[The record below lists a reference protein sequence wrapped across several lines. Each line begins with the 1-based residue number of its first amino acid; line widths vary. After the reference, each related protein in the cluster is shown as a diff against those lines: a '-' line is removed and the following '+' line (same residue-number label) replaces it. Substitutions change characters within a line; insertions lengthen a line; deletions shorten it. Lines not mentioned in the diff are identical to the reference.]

1 MPFLHGFTK
10 ITTYYSVWIGF
21 AGRDMKRRKR
31 LHPVKLASVK
41 KERNE
46 SMRTHGKDERPKGRG
61 GKPEL
66 SSSFRKR
73 PENGLVDPIPKTRQW
88 CFILTPWKRE
98 GIRSHSHVWL
108 RSYSV
113 SETESAEHSRQ
124 PRGMR
129 RIGWARTDQSLQ
141 LQLASSVRCGVDLIF
156 LARIPAAACSDLA
169 WSWPSLW
176 AVAVP
181 QRIYQQ
187 VASLDCAFLHPFS
200 SLLFVPFSLFCWWCR
215 SKCGWNQSFLAVA
228 EQQLSASFHTTIL
241 LLPICHGVRTG
252 TSSWTENVRND
263 RTFGW

>member
-1 MPFLHGFTK
+1 MD
-10 ITTYYSVWIGF
+10 
-21 AGRDMKRRKR
+21 GRYDK
-31 LHPVKLASVK
+31 ASS
-41 KERNE
+41 N
-46 SMRTHGKDERPKGRG
+46 P
-61 GKPEL
+61 
-66 SSSFRKR
+66 
-73 PENGLVDPIPKTRQW
+73 NTRQW
-88 CFILTPWKRE
+88 CFRLHGKEKTFDPTTLSDSADRPATASNEKDDGQE
-98 GIRSHSHVWL
+98 QIR
-108 RSYSV
+108 V
-113 SETESAEHSRQ
+113 SNCSQ
-124 PRGMR
+124 
-129 RIGWARTDQSLQ
+129 
-141 LQLASSVRCGVDLIF
+141 ASFLWCDVDLIF
-156 LARIPAAACSDLA
+156 LAWIPAAACSDLA

-263 RTFGW
+263 RTFGWWASPSNQNEPPPNGWFLLDMDVSSEFWRNMPSVFNSMRKQAARKIS

>member
-1 MPFLHGFTK
+1 M
-10 ITTYYSVWIGF
+10 V
-21 AGRDMKRRKR
+21 
-31 LHPVKLASVK
+31 
-41 KERNE
+41 
-46 SMRTHGKDERPKGRG
+46 
-61 GKPEL
+61 L
-66 SSSFRKR
+66 S
-73 PENGLVDPIPKTRQW
+73 
-88 CFILTPWKRE
+88 TPWKRE
-98 GIRSHSHVWL
+98 DIRSY
-108 RSYSV
+108 YSV
-113 SETESAEHSRQ
+113 RQ
-124 PRGMR
+124 CRQAGNR
-129 RIGWARTDQSLQ
+129 VEWEGWWARTDQSLQ

-169 WSWPSLW
+169 WSWPFLW

-263 RTFGW
+263 RTFGWWASPSNQNEPPPNGWFLLDMDVSSEFWRNMPSVFNSMRKQAARKIS